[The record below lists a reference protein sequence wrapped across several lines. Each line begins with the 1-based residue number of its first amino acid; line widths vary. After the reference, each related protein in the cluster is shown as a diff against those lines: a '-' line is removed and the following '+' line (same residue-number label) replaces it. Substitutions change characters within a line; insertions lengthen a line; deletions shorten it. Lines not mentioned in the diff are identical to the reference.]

1 MITREVLDHGLRL
14 ATEAM
19 PHVRSVSIGVW
30 LTRGSRHEPD
40 ASAGIA
46 HFVEHMLFKGTMT
59 RSAEEIA
66 QTVDSVGGQ
75 MDAST
80 GKENAN
86 YAIKVLDDHLALAVD
101 VLSDV
106 VLHPR
111 FAPDDI
117 EREKGVVGEEIKMV
131 EDMPD
136 DLVHEIF
143 LEQFWPGHPLG
154 RAILGTAD
162 SVNRLDEAVLHEYFG
177 RVYTADSLIVA
188 AAGHIEH
195 ARVRELVERAFGGLR
210 VNGTAPVE
218 QPPAD
223 HALVHVRTKDLEQS
237 HICMG
242 VGAYRQNHADRYAAL
257 VFNTL
262 LGGSMSSRLFQNVR
276 EKRGLAYS
284 VGSGLSAFRDAGL
297 LSIYAGCSNQRVD
310 EVVRVVMDELRAV
323 VAGPIQASELTR
335 AKDNVKG
342 SLILGLESTWQ
353 RAAYLARQELYFDE
367 PFTLDE
373 TLAGI
378 DAVQL
383 DDVVRVEVFSGLRKE
398 VEAYR
403 WERGV
408 GGGLVLDGEIL
419 VDDAH
424 AAFAG
429 KGDGKAGLRDRV
441 HCGADERDVQAD
453 VPCER
458 GADVHLRG
466 QDVGTPGHQQY
477 VIE

>member
-1 MITREVLDHGLRL
+1 MVVRDVLDNGLRL
-14 ATEAM
+14 LTESI
-19 PHVRSVSIGVW
+19 PYVRSVSLGVW
-30 LTRGSRHEPD
+30 LTRGSRHEGDDWP
-40 ASAGIA
+40 GIA
-46 HFVEHMLFKGTMT
+46 HFVEHMLFKGTTT
-59 RSAEEIA
+59 RSAEDIA

-86 YAIKVLDDHLALAVD
+86 YAIKVLDEHMALAVD

-136 DLVHEIF
+136 DLVHELF
-143 LEQFWPGHPLG
+143 LERFWRGHPLG
-154 RAILGTAD
+154 RAILGTPD
-162 SVNRLDEAVLHEYFG
+162 SVNRLSQDVLHEYFS
-177 RVYTADSLIVA
+177 RVYTADNLIVA
-188 AAGHIEH
+188 AAGNIEH
-195 ARVRELVERAFGGLR
+195 ARLRELIERAFGGVPR
-210 VNGTAPVE
+210 NGPKPVE
-218 QPPAD
+218 APPVENG
-223 HALVHVRTKDLEQS
+223 LVYVRNKDLEQS
-237 HICMG
+237 HVCMG
-242 VGAYRQNHADRYAAL
+242 VGAYCQNHKERYAAL

-310 EVVRVVMDELRAV
+310 EVVRVIMDELRAV
-323 VAGPIQASELTR
+323 VAQPIEESELIR

-353 RAAYLARQELYFDE
+353 RAAYLARQEIYFDE
-367 PFTLDE
+367 PFTLEE

-378 DAVQL
+378 DAVRL
-383 DDVVRVEVFSGLRKE
+383 DDVARVARELLTRSPVS
-398 VEAYR
+398 VAV
-403 WERGV
+403 V
-408 GGGLVLDGEIL
+408 GDVDGWTI
-419 VDDAH
+419 
-424 AAFAG
+424 
-429 KGDGKAGLRDRV
+429 
-441 HCGADERDVQAD
+441 
-453 VPCER
+453 P
-458 GADVHLRG
+458 
-466 QDVGTPGHQQY
+466 PGELQ
-477 VIE
+477 VAS

>member
-1 MITREVLDHGLRL
+1 MVVRDVLDNGLRL
-14 ATEAM
+14 LTESI
-19 PHVRSVSIGVW
+19 PHVRSVSLGVW
-30 LTRGSRHEPD
+30 LTRGSRHEGDQWP
-40 ASAGIA
+40 GIS
-46 HFVEHMLFKGTMT
+46 HFVEHMLFKGTTT
-59 RSAEEIA
+59 RTAEEIA

-86 YAIKVLDDHLALAVD
+86 YAIKVLDDHLPLAVD

-136 DLVHEIF
+136 DLVHELF
-143 LEQFWPGHPLG
+143 LERFWPGHPLG
-154 RAILGTAD
+154 RAILGTPE
-162 SVNRLDEAVLHEYFG
+162 SVNGLRSDVLHDYFSG
-177 RVYTADSLIVA
+177 VYTADNLIIA
-188 AAGHIEH
+188 AAGNIEH
-195 ARVRELVERAFGGLR
+195 GRLRDLIDRAFGGVR
-210 VNGTAPVE
+210 TNGPGPVE
-218 QPPAD
+218 RPPVE
-223 HALVHVRTKDLEQS
+223 HGLVYVRTKDLEQS
-237 HICMG
+237 HVCMG
-242 VGAYRQNHADRYAAL
+242 VGAYRQNHDARYAAL

-310 EVVRVVMDELRAV
+310 DVVRVIMEELRAV
-323 VAGPIQASELTR
+323 VAAPVDASELVR

-353 RAAYLARQELYFDE
+353 RAAYLARQEIYFDE

-378 DAVQL
+378 DAVQIE
-383 DDVVRVEVFSGLRKE
+383 DVARVAKDLLTRTPVSLAVVGDVDGWTIPMDELR
-398 VEAYR
+398 V
-403 WERGV
+403 
-408 GGGLVLDGEIL
+408 
-419 VDDAH
+419 
-424 AAFAG
+424 
-429 KGDGKAGLRDRV
+429 
-441 HCGADERDVQAD
+441 
-453 VPCER
+453 
-458 GADVHLRG
+458 
-466 QDVGTPGHQQY
+466 TS
-477 VIE
+477 

>member
-1 MITREVLDHGLRL
+1 MVVRDVLDNGLRL
-14 ATEAM
+14 LTESI
-19 PHVRSVSIGVW
+19 PHVRSVSLGVW
-30 LTRGSRHEPD
+30 LTRGSRHEGDEWP
-40 ASAGIA
+40 GIA
-46 HFVEHMLFKGTMT
+46 HFVEHMLFKGTTT
-59 RSAEEIA
+59 RSAEDVA

-86 YAIKVLDDHLALAVD
+86 YAIKVLDEHLPLAVD

-111 FAPDDI
+111 FAADDI

-136 DLVHEIF
+136 DLVHELF
-143 LEQFWPGHPLG
+143 LERFWQDHPLG
-154 RAILGTAD
+154 RAILGSAD
-162 SVNRLDEAVLHEYFG
+162 SVNRLDRDVLHDYFS
-177 RVYTADSLIVA
+177 RVYTAGNLIVA
-188 AAGHIEH
+188 AAGNIEH
-195 ARVRELVERAFGGLR
+195 LRLRELIERAFGG
-210 VNGTAPVE
+210 VGTDGSAPVE
-218 QPPAD
+218 APPLE
-223 HALVHVRTKDLEQS
+223 HGLVHVRNKDLEQS

-242 VGAYRQNHADRYAAL
+242 VGAYRQNHGERYAAL

-310 EVVRVVMDELRAV
+310 EVVRVIMDELRAV
-323 VAGPIQASELTR
+323 VAAPIDRSELVR

-367 PFTLDE
+367 PFTLEE

-383 DDVVRVEVFSGLRKE
+383 EDVSRVARELLTRTPVSVAVVGDVNGLAVSGSELQ
-398 VEAYR
+398 VAS
-403 WERGV
+403 
-408 GGGLVLDGEIL
+408 
-419 VDDAH
+419 
-424 AAFAG
+424 
-429 KGDGKAGLRDRV
+429 
-441 HCGADERDVQAD
+441 
-453 VPCER
+453 
-458 GADVHLRG
+458 
-466 QDVGTPGHQQY
+466 
-477 VIE
+477 